1 MLTAASPA
9 QDWVRL
15 GSPARVAQRLRLTER
30 HRLIL
35 TALLIESLN
44 EPRGARHLHANFA
57 SHPCIRLAPV
67 GAGP

>member
-1 MLTAASPA
+1 MLTVASTA
-9 QDWVRL
+9 QDWSGWVR
-15 GSPARVAQRLRLTER
+15 PAQVAQRLRLIER

-44 EPRGARHLHANFA
+44 KPRGARHLHANVA
-57 SHPCIRLAPV
+57 LHSCIRLVPV